1 MRYNSLS
8 GGRGAGALPGPGS
21 LLRSP
26 MAARALL
33 LVLAIC
39 LLVQGT
45 VVQTHV
51 HFTRQA
57 NVAASAAHAQLSPA
71 GERDPATDCPL
82 CRETAMAGA
91 YVLPTAPVMLSPP
104 AFVLWITASTMAEF
118 RLLLPAL
125 GWLSRAPPR

>member
-1 MRYNSLS
+1 
-8 GGRGAGALPGPGS
+8 
-21 LLRSP
+21 
-26 MAARALL
+26 MAVRALL
-33 LVLAIC
+33 LFLAIC
-39 LLVQGT
+39 VLVQGT

-57 NVAASAAHAQLSPA
+57 NVAASAAHAQFSRA

-91 YVLPTAPVMLSPP
+91 YVLPTVPVVLSPR
-104 AFVLWITASTMAEF
+104 ALVLWITASTMAEF
-118 RLLLPAL
+118 RLVLPAL